1 MGRSSLVPKLNW
13 RSHIS
18 FHVEQVDLRS
28 NFATAAA
35 AAAASCRLIIL
46 ELELS

>member
-1 MGRSSLVPKLNW
+1 VRSFF
-13 RSHIS
+13 S

-28 NFATAAA
+28 DFDTAAA
-35 AAAASCRLIIL
+35 AAASRRLIVL